1 MALAVVLCGRYMTG
15 DDEEDEP
22 IIILDPAAETLT
34 PLARDMFAVGGR
46 PEEHARLPTRGVRHG
61 TWCVHFNG

>member
-34 PLARDMFAVGGR
+34 PLARDMFAVR
-46 PEEHARLPTRGVRHG
+46 SPPLRLVPALLSS
-61 TWCVHFNG
+61 TWTAES